1 MMRSDSRARR
11 FSPVALV
18 MALLALMALTP
29 VLSAGAQDATPAATV
44 TPYEAPENAGDLEGS
59 VEVDGSSTV
68 APITEAV
75 AEDFQEVAPNVQ
87 VSVGVSG
94 TGGGFERFCNGET
107 DIADASRPIEDEE
120 AALCAENGV
129 EYYRF
134 EVAFDGITI
143 VVNKNN
149 TALTCISVESLADLW
164 TEGSDVTTFADLGE
178 GLPDEEISLYGPG
191 PDSGTFDFFNEVILG
206 DDVAPRT
213 DYTPSEDDNVL
224 VEGVS
229 GDDNALAYFGYAY
242 FTENQ
247 DQLNAVAVATES
259 DLSNCVTPS
268 LETIANGTYQPL
280 SRPIYIYVKAESL
293 TRPEVQEFLRFYIAN
308 TGTLSEDVGYVA
320 APAADYAG
328 AQEKLEG
335 AISGTV
341 EPDSAAT
348 ATPES

>member
-1 MMRSDSRARR
+1 MARIDVR
-11 FSPVALV
+11 RRRTVPVMLFI
-18 MALLALMALTP
+18 ALLAMVALAP
-29 VLSAGAQDATPAATV
+29 ALRVRAQEATPAATI
-44 TPYEAPENAGDLEGS
+44 TPYEAPDNAEELEGS
-59 VEVDGSSTV
+59 IEADGSSTV

-75 AEDFQEVAPNVQ
+75 AEDFQQVAPNVQ
-87 VSVGVSG
+87 VSVGISG

-107 DIADASRPIEDEE
+107 DIQDASRPIDEEE

-134 EVAFDGITI
+134 EVAFDGITV

-149 TALTCISVESLADLW
+149 TALTCISVESLAALW
-164 TEGSDVTTFADLGE
+164 TEGSEVTTFADLGE

-206 DDVAPRT
+206 EDVAPRT

-224 VEGVS
+224 VEGVT
-229 GDDNALAYFGYAY
+229 GDENSLGYFGYAY

-247 DQLNAVAVATES
+247 DQLNAVSIATQN
-259 DLSNCVTPS
+259 DLSDCVAPS

-280 SRPIYIYVKAESL
+280 ARPIFIYAKAESL
-293 TRPEVQEFLRFYIAN
+293 SRPEVQEFLRFYLAN

-320 APAADYAG
+320 APDADYAA
-328 AQEKLEG
+328 AQAKLEG
-335 AISGTV
+335 AIDGTV
-341 EPDSAAT
+341 EPDSAMA
-348 ATPES
+348 ATPEA